1 MGFLYIFAEKERKN
15 IKGKTK
21 EMKKSVTIKGKKN
34 TSITIGKYYE
44 NIIKNE
50 ISSGRY
56 NSTSE
61 VIRASLRLLEKEELK
76 VTELKKNSK
85 RNN

>member
-1 MGFLYIFAEKERKN
+1 
-15 IKGKTK
+15 
-21 EMKKSVTIKGKKN
+21 MKKSVTIKGKKN